1 MKELKSV
8 NRFPEGLGFSLF
20 LTVFGGCFILGGLF
34 FGGVFRE
41 GWRAFWEMQFP
52 LQLFVGLGIM
62 LSSSGL
68 MQARVYSRFGKPTP
82 TVSVAAVIPGE
93 EFEFRYTLPV
103 HRDTEIESIRVFLVL
118 RERVSFFDVDERTT
132 IDIDRL
138 YQMQEQPGKRYRKRE
153 SIEIQQS
160 FCVPEG
166 DRGVRN
172 PYMSRKDA
180 TLTRMWVVKVHL
192 HPADAVEVW
201 GEYDLE
207 VPFVDQAASLPE
219 PDLFEVV
226 LEDVPLIKI
235 LNTTSIL
242 RSLLPH
248 LRAGQ
253 IGDLCRNG
261 PNLLLENVPLKE
273 AQQAQMLLEAAGA
286 KAIICA
292 SQIVRKVGDPVE
304 IGP

>member
-1 MKELKSV
+1 
-8 NRFPEGLGFSLF
+8 
-20 LTVFGGCFILGGLF
+20 
-34 FGGVFRE
+34 
-41 GWRAFWEMQFP
+41 
-52 LQLFVGLGIM
+52 
-62 LSSSGL
+62 

-82 TVSVAAVIPGE
+82 TVSVVAVTPGE
-93 EFEFRYTLPV
+93 EFKFRYTLPV

-118 RERVSFFDVDERTT
+118 RERVSYCDVDERTT
-132 IDIDRL
+132 LDIDRL
-138 YQMQEQPGKRYRKRE
+138 LQELPGRRYRKRE

-166 DRGVRN
+166 DRGIRN
-172 PYMSRKDA
+172 PYMNRKDA
-180 TLTRMWVVKVHL
+180 TLTRMWVVKVYL
-192 HPADAVEVW
+192 RPCEAVEVW

-219 PDLFEVV
+219 PDLFEVI
-226 LEDVPLIKI
+226 LEDIPLMKI
-235 LNTTSIL
+235 LDTTSIL

-253 IGDLCRNG
+253 IGDLCRNA
-261 PNLLLENVPLKE
+261 PNLLLENVTLKE
-273 AQQAQMLLEAAGA
+273 AQRAQRLLEATGA